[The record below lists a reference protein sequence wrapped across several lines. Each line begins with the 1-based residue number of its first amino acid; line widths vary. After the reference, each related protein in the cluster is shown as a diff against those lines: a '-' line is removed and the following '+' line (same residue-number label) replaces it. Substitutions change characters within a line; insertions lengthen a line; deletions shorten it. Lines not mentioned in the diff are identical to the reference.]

1 MIDNTHRFGTEAMVR
16 ILAAFGTRSMR
27 TQALNLPYWENEA
40 RVMDYRAAVM
50 MLFEVGLAAI
60 AGTALLT
67 SFILLRVSGWTLTAE
82 VKRLW
87 QKAGEKRKQRL
98 RDKPAKPPKPKK
110 EKKPKEPKKS
120 KKPKTPE
127 NAAEPEEDEPILPD
141 PEDPARTDEPGTIP
155 EKEAD

>member
-1 MIDNTHRFGTEAMVR
+1 MIEATDRFSLKNRFENMKQLSYAWVSVNK
-16 ILAAFGTRSMR
+16 IEY
-27 TQALNLPYWENEA
+27 PYWENEA

-50 MLFEVGLAAI
+50 MLFEVGLAAV
-60 AGTALLT
+60 AGPALLA

-110 EKKPKEPKKS
+110 EKKLKEPKKS

-127 NAAEPEEDEPILPD
+127 NAPEPEEDEPILPD
-141 PEDPARTDEPGTIP
+141 PAGPDEPGTIP